1 MRSPFWKVLL
11 ENNQL
16 ILHVLYVVF
25 IYILYKREIHSS
37 IKQLNLKKLLTYSLL
52 PAIVVLLANFFFIFL
67 ISNNTMIIETYPLN
81 ILFIMNTLIFGPI
94 AEELI
99 YRFTFINNNWSLK
112 IKVPLI
118 LLSSLI
124 FTYSHRFA
132 VEGNLFFLI
141 PFFILGVSLMLIY
154 IRTNNILYCICMHSI
169 YNGLVLL
176 LPTLIVSPLTP
187 VNF

>member
-16 ILHVLYVVF
+16 ILHILYVFF

-37 IKQLNLKKLLTYSLL
+37 IKQLNFKKLFTYSLL
-52 PAIVVLLANFFFIFL
+52 PAVVVLLANFFFIFL

-99 YRFTFINNNWSLK
+99 YRFTFIK
-112 IKVPLI
+112 II
-118 LLSSLI
+118 
-124 FTYSHRFA
+124 
-132 VEGNLFFLI
+132 
-141 PFFILGVSLMLIY
+141 GV
-154 IRTNNILYCICMHSI
+154 
-169 YNGLVLL
+169 
-176 LPTLIVSPLTP
+176 
-187 VNF
+187 